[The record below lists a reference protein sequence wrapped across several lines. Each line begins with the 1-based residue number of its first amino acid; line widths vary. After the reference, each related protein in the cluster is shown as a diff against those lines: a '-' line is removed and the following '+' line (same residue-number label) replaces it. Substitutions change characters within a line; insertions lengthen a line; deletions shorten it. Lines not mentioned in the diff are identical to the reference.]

1 MPGWLKLSELKPAT
15 PFESVRAVVVPPR
28 VPPPPLKA
36 METLT
41 ETPATGTPAAFSAR
55 TETGGEIG
63 TFGATQFG
71 EGFPKQGA
79 GSATKIRAAAPSG
92 GAMFSVNS
100 WVAACWGLLESVT
113 RTVKTKVPA
122 VEGVPLIKPAGES
135 VRFEGEP
142 LTRLQVSGAVP
153 PLANS

>member
-1 MPGWLKLSELKPAT
+1 M
-15 PFESVRAVVVPPR
+15 PPR
-28 VPPPPLKA
+28 FPPPPLKA
-36 METLT
+36 IEMLT
-41 ETPATGTPAAFSAR
+41 EAPDTGVPAALRAR

-122 VEGVPLIKPAGES
+122 VEGVPLIKPADES
-135 VRFEGEP
+135 VRFEGVP
-142 LTRLQVSGAVP
+142 LTRLHARGSVP
-153 PLANS
+153 PLARS